1 MPRPH
6 KWYCEKVELFAGL
19 TEAEMQEIIPGILH
33 EEYKKGQ
40 LIYAPHDRTH
50 CTCILKDGEVTLYT
64 LVEGKRVILDIL
76 NPGAVFGAF
85 GTQETERQMY
95 AEASQNSAICKLPHN
110 FFLKLMQHKPQIAM
124 RAFSILSKRIA
135 QYQLQVQLLSGLAA
149 RERILATIRL
159 LNAKEEQNILPPIL
173 RRPISI
179 THEKLAN
186 MTGLTRETVTKQL
199 NQLIEENLVQ
209 VHRRHMRLT
218 AQGKTAIADV
228 IAE

>member
-19 TEAEMQEIIPGILH
+19 TEAEMQEIIPGIVH

>member
-40 LIYAPHDRTH
+40 LIYAPHDRMR

-209 VHRRHMRLT
+209 VHRRH
-218 AQGKTAIADV
+218 
-228 IAE
+228 

>member
-1 MPRPH
+1 MPRPN

-19 TEAEMQEIIPGILH
+19 TDTEMQEIIPGILH
-33 EEYKKGQ
+33 EEYKRGQ
-40 LIYAPHDRTH
+40 LIYAPHDQTQH
-50 CTCILKDGEVTLYT
+50 TCILKDGEVTLYT

-85 GTQETERQMY
+85 STQETEQQMY
-95 AEASQNSAICKLPHN
+95 AEASQNTAVCKLPHD
-110 FFLKLMQHKPQIAM
+110 FFLKLMQRKPQVAM
-124 RAFSILSKRIA
+124 RAFGILSKRIA

-159 LNAKEEQNILPPIL
+159 LNAKEQQNILPPIL

-209 VHRRHMRLT
+209 VHKRHMRLT
-218 AQGKTAIADV
+218 AQGKAAIASI

>member
-19 TEAEMQEIIPGILH
+19 TEAEMQEIIPGIVH

-40 LIYAPHDRTH
+40 LIYAPHDRMR

>member
-40 LIYAPHDRTH
+40 LIYAPHDRTQH
-50 CTCILKDGEVTLYT
+50 TCILKDGEVTLYT
-64 LVEGKRVILDIL
+64 LVEGKRIILDIL

-218 AQGKTAIADV
+218 AQGKTAIADI